1 MTEPPQGFV
10 AIARIL
16 SARGVHGEVNIEPLA
31 PRAVLVA
38 GRNVRIAGRDSL
50 IERIGGTGR
59 MYLKLEGSDDR
70 ESAVA
75 LRGEY
80 VLVREADLEPLPEG
94 EFYRFQLIG
103 LRVITTEGRD
113 LGRVS
118 DIISAK
124 ENDVFVVTGPAGEN
138 LIPVIED
145 VVLEIDVE
153 HGMVTI
159 QAIPGLLRD

>member
-1 MTEPPQGFV
+1 MAEPPQGFV

-16 SARGVHGEVNIEPLA
+16 GARGVRGEVNIEPLA
-31 PRAVLVA
+31 GRGVLVA
-38 GRNVRIAGRDSL
+38 GRSVRIGGRDSR
-50 IERIGGTGR
+50 IERVGGAGR
-59 MYLKLEGSDDR
+59 MYLKLAGSDDR
-70 ESAVA
+70 ETAAA

-80 VLVREADLEPLPEG
+80 ILVQEADLDPLPEG

-118 DIISAK
+118 DIISAR
-124 ENDVFVVTGPAGEN
+124 ENDVFVVTGPSGEN

-145 VVLEIDVE
+145 VVTKIDVE
-153 HGMVTI
+153 GGMVTI
-159 QAIPGLLRD
+159 DAIPGLLRD

>member
-16 SARGVHGEVNIEPLA
+16 SARGVRGDVNIEPLA
-31 PRAVLVA
+31 PRAVLSA

-50 IERIGGTGR
+50 IERMGGTGR

-70 ESAVA
+70 EAAVA

-118 DIISAK
+118 DIISTR
-124 ENDVFVVTGPAGEN
+124 ENDVFVVTGPSGEN

-145 VVLEIDVE
+145 VVTKIDVE
-153 HGMVTI
+153 GGMVTI

>member
-1 MTEPPQGFV
+1 V
-10 AIARIL
+10 
-16 SARGVHGEVNIEPLA
+16 RGDVNIEPLA
-31 PRAVLVA
+31 PRAVLSA

-94 EFYRFQLIG
+94 EFYRFKLIG

-153 HGMVTI
+153 HAMVTI